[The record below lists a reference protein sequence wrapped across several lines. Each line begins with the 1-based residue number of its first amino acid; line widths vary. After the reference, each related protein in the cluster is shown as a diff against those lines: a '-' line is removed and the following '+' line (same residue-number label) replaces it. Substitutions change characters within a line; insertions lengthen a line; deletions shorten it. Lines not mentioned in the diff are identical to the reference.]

1 MNNNLLN
8 LKNIL
13 LISSLSLLFSF
24 VFFNDQVAVRG
35 GLVISGEVNYENNIS
50 PLKYYFLNSWTLL
63 TQISAILL
71 KFGLDSDK
79 VSFFLIFLLNLILFF
94 TCILIFNKFL
104 KNSTLS
110 IFLTCLLIF
119 FQKNLGDTDYP
130 SLIFTIHT
138 FGAYAQALTGLIIA
152 SLLYK
157 NLKITIFFSF
167 ILLAVHPIVGL
178 WILLIILF
186 FSIILKEI
194 KNLREFVK
202 IVFPGLIIL
211 FISLFFYFNFSIEKT
226 PYDESLFNIYIDKWD
241 GHRSLSN
248 VIYYEYIAKSFLFLS
263 IIIFLLKD
271 KDENKLFIYVVS
283 FIVCSSIIIY
293 LFFKFFNLSNYGI
306 FSTIIP
312 GRFMITYTFV
322 AWPLVLALIYFKLKN
337 RKYIN
342 HIFYIIIC
350 VYSIMHYKNFM
361 QIIDTFG
368 KPKNS
373 NYIFTKLKNLKN
385 TGNIISSENA
395 TFNILYLS
403 KKPLLLSKGIDFL
416 PYHPYLI
423 NSVQE
428 ILVEVYGYDF
438 NYPPIKNY
446 PYLNDGFIKQQFE
459 NRSLSEWVGIKEKFK
474 SNIVVTPKSWDLNLE
489 LIFFDKKF
497 KVYRII

>member
-167 ILLAVHPIVGL
+167 LLLSIHPIVGL

-194 KNLREFVK
+194 KSLKHFAK
-202 IVFPGLIIL
+202 IIFPGLIIL
-211 FISLFFYFNFSIEKT
+211 FISLIFYFNFSIEKT
-226 PYDESLFNIYIDKWD
+226 PYDPTLFDTYMELWD

-248 VIYYEYIAKSFLFLS
+248 EIYYEYIIKSFLFLS
-263 IIIFLLKD
+263 ILIFLSNNK
-271 KDENKLFIYVVS
+271 ENKLFIFVVS
-283 FIVCSSIIIY
+283 FIVFSSIIIY
-293 LFFKFFNLSNYGI
+293 LSFKFFNLSNFGI
-306 FSTIIP
+306 LSTIIP

-322 AWPLVLALIYFKLKN
+322 AWPLVLALIYSKLKDK
-337 RKYIN
+337 KYIN
-342 HIFYIIIC
+342 HIFYFIVC
-350 VYSIMHYKNFM
+350 VYSIMHYKNFI
-361 QIIDTFG
+361 QIKDVFE
-368 KPKNS
+368 KPQNN